1 MPSFT
6 FFGIQLAYRRY
17 AGDSSRGRLHQ
28 IIAGSQE
35 DQTLPDKRAFWKN
48 VVALVKDNVPH
59 FEYGY
64 WDFIRTSKAEG
75 EFETWSSEIEAG
87 LATESEEVGAAPD
100 EVHRLG
106 HTIGDARFVVVSLLF
121 LVDGGTN
128 TDQTLGD
135 RSDLAESDYFKVA
148 TFTRLLDSIP
158 LMNFVNVRADA
169 VYVAPGSD
177 KDGISELELREG
189 WSHLK
194 PLER

>member
-1 MPSFT
+1 MASFT
-6 FFGIQLAYRRY
+6 FFGIQIAYRRY
-17 AGDSSRGRLHQ
+17 RDDDSRGRLHH
-28 IIAGSQE
+28 IIAGADE

-48 VVALVKDNVPH
+48 VVALVKGNLPH
-59 FEYGY
+59 FEYGF
-64 WDFIRTSKAEG
+64 WDFIRGAKAEG

-87 LATESEEVGAAPD
+87 LATETEEVGATAD

-106 HTIGDARFVVVSLLF
+106 GTIGDARFVIVSLLF

-128 TDQTLGD
+128 TDQTLGERCD
-135 RSDLAESDYFKVA
+135 VADADFFQRA
-148 TFTRLLDSIP
+148 TFVRLLDSIT

-177 KDGISELELREG
+177 KDGVSELELREG
-189 WSHLK
+189 WPHLK

>member
-1 MPSFT
+1 MASFT
-6 FFGIQLAYRRY
+6 FFGIQIAYRRY
-17 AGDSSRGRLHQ
+17 RDDTSRGRLHH
-28 IIAGSQE
+28 IIAGADE

-48 VVALVKDNVPH
+48 VVALVKGNLPH

-64 WDFIRTSKAEG
+64 WDFIRGGKAEG

-87 LATESEEVGAAPD
+87 LATESEEVGAVAD

-106 HTIGDARFVVVSLLF
+106 GAIGDARFVVVSLLF

-128 TDQTLGD
+128 TDQTLGERCD
-135 RSDLAESDYFKVA
+135 VADADFFKRA
-148 TFTRLLDSIP
+148 TFIRLLDSIT

-177 KDGISELELREG
+177 KDGVSELELREG
-189 WSHLK
+189 WAHLK